1 MSRGKGREKERD
13 SQQCDRNA
21 TAAATFNR
29 AVSLILFYSL
39 FSISSLFL
47 LLILSGAC
55 PLPAAALA
63 AAAAVELLL
72 VHVQQP
78 VELVAGKLQPGQQWL
93 VARLM
98 TISAYAVSVA
108 QSMASVC

>member
-1 MSRGKGREKERD
+1 MSRGEGREKERD
-13 SQQCDRNA
+13 SPQCDRNA
-21 TAAATFNR
+21 TAATLNR
-29 AVSLILFYSL
+29 AVSLILYSL
-39 FSISSLFL
+39 FSIPSLFL

-78 VELVAGKLQPGQQWL
+78 VKLVAGKLQPGQQWL